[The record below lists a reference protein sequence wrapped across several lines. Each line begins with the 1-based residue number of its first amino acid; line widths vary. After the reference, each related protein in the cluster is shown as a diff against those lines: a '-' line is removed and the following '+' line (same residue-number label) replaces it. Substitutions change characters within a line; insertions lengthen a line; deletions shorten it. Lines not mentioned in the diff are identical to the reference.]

1 MRQGIKHTIEC
12 HCTLPQFRTRHPPVY
27 HKFIVFSIID
37 ESGTVVPKEAKC
49 DNCGTVHRV
58 FDLKKSEIVSG
69 REASAVI
76 SIDDIKL
83 MIPSQLSNILESYGV
98 DVATWEQTLFLY
110 DEAAWGSNV
119 ILTRESDAN
128 TGAVT
133 GKLVELVNQNRF
145 AISTYTYE
153 TVFNKR

>member
-12 HCTLPQFRTRHPPVY
+12 HCTLPQFRSRNPPVY

-37 ESGTVVPKEAKC
+37 ESGTAIPKEAKC
-49 DNCGTVHRV
+49 NNCGTVHRV
-58 FDLKKSEIVSG
+58 FDLKKSEIISG

-76 SIDDIKL
+76 SIEDIKL
-83 MIPSQLSNILESYGV
+83 MIPSQLSSILESYGV
-98 DVATWEQTLFLY
+98 DTATWEQALFFY
-110 DEAAWGSNV
+110 NESMWGSNV
-119 ILTRESDAN
+119 ILTRELDTN

-133 GKLVELVNQNRF
+133 GKLVELAGQNRF
-145 AISTYTYE
+145 AISTYSYE